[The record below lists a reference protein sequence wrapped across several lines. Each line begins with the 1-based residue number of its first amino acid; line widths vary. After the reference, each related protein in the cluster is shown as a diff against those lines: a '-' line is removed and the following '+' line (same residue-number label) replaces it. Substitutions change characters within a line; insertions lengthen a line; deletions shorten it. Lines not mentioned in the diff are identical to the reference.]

1 MPTSINVDGLH
12 HGAAPIPAA
21 ARRGPLLISSGINGM
36 DPADGSVPDDAR
48 EQVRLVF
55 ANAKSIVES
64 AGGTVGDILKMTFFV
79 PSMDTKD
86 AINEEWNAMFPDP
99 DARPA
104 RHTLT
109 YDLRAPLLL
118 QSEIIAYLPGGTP

>member
-21 ARRGPLLISSGINGM
+21 SRRGPLLISSGINGM
-36 DPADGSVPDDAR
+36 DPTDGSVPDDAR

-55 ANAKSIVES
+55 ANAKSIVEA
-64 AGGTVGDILKMTFFV
+64 AGGTVQDIVKMTFFV

-99 DARPA
+99 GARPA

-109 YDLRAPLLL
+109 YELRPPLLL
-118 QSEIIAYLPGGTP
+118 QSEIFAHIQGEHP

>member
-1 MPTSINVDGLH
+1 MPTSINVEGLH

-21 ARRGPLLISSGINGM
+21 SRRGPMLVSSGINGM
-36 DPADGSVPDDAR
+36 DPADGSIPKNAN

-55 ANAKSIVES
+55 ANARAIIEA
-64 AGGTVGDILKMTFFV
+64 AGGTVQDILKMTFFV

-86 AINEEWNAMFPDP
+86 AINERWNQMFPDP
-99 DARPA
+99 GTRPS

-109 YDLRAPLLL
+109 YELRPPLLL
-118 QSEIIAYLPGGTP
+118 QGEIIAYIPGGNS